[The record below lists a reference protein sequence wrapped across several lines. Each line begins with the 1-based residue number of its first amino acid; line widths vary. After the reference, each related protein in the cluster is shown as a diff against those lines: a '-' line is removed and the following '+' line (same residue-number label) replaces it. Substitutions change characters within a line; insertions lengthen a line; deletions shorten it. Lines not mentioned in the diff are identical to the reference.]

1 MADRTYTW
9 AKLLL
14 AVALVNLAFLFTE
27 LALNV
32 FGVALLGGTR

>member
-1 MADRTYTW
+1 MA

-14 AVALVNLAFLFTE
+14 GLAMVNLLFLLVE

-32 FGVALLGGTR
+32 LGVALR

>member
-1 MADRTYTW
+1 MA

-14 AVALVNLAFLFTE
+14 VLAFVNLVFLFSE

-32 FGVALLGGTR
+32 IGVALK

>member
-1 MADRTYTW
+1 MA

-14 AVALVNLAFLFTE
+14 GIALLNLVFLLAE

-32 FGVALLGGTR
+32 FGVALG

>member
-1 MADRTYTW
+1 MA

-14 AVALVNLAFLFTE
+14 ALAILNLLFLFSE

-32 FGVALLGGTR
+32 LGVRFL

>member
-1 MADRTYTW
+1 MA

-14 AVALVNLAFLFTE
+14 VLAILNLIFLFSE

-32 FGVALLGGTR
+32 LGVKLL

>member
-1 MADRTYTW
+1 MA

-14 AVALVNLAFLFTE
+14 VVAILNLLFLFGE

-32 FGVALLGGTR
+32 LGVALL

>member
-1 MADRTYTW
+1 MA

-14 AVALVNLAFLFTE
+14 GIALLNLVFLLAE

-32 FGVALLGGTR
+32 FGVALK

>member
-1 MADRTYTW
+1 MA

-14 AVALVNLAFLFTE
+14 ALAIVNLVFLFGE

-32 FGVALLGGTR
+32 FGVALL

>member
-1 MADRTYTW
+1 MV

-14 AVALVNLAFLFTE
+14 ALALLNLAFLFSE

-32 FGVALLGGTR
+32 LGVGLL

>member
-1 MADRTYTW
+1 MA

-14 AVALVNLAFLFTE
+14 VLAILNLLFLFGE

-32 FGVALLGGTR
+32 FGVALL

>member
-1 MADRTYTW
+1 MA

-14 AVALVNLAFLFTE
+14 ALAVVNLIFLFSE

-32 FGVALLGGTR
+32 FGVMLS

>member
-1 MADRTYTW
+1 MA

-14 AVALVNLAFLFTE
+14 VLAFVNLVFLFSE

-32 FGVALLGGTR
+32 VGVALK